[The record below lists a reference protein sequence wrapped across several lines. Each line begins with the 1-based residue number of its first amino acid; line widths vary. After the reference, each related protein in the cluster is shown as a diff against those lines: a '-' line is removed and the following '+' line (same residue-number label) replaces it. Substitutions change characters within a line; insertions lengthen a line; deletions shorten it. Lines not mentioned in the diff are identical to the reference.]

1 MFLPV
6 RNRFVYYCSVKIL
19 AAGFSE
25 LLESISCIVLVVEA
39 FYLQEVVEMLEEVV
53 GWQEVKWT

>member
-1 MFLPV
+1 M
-6 RNRFVYYCSVKIL
+6 RNRFVYYYSVKIL

-39 FYLQEVVEMLEEVV
+39 FYLQEVVEMLKEVVV
-53 GWQEVKWT
+53 GWQEVK